1 MYMFVSVSAY
11 LLVSAFLF
19 LSVFAFV
26 SLSAFAFVSLSM
38 SMKIQRLILKQM
50 STGKPPKTPLSSQ
63 GGQSGPPLQAD
74 TSKRKGPIRIQANQ
88 PWTDSFPAFLAV
100 NWFCGFVA
108 AI

>member
-50 STGKPPKTPLSSQ
+50 STGKPPRSPFYLRADSPGRNYRQILGSGNGPFASRPTNRGLIAFPHISQ
-63 GGQSGPPLQAD
+63 LIGSVVL
-74 TSKRKGPIRIQANQ
+74 
-88 PWTDSFPAFLAV
+88 
-100 NWFCGFVA
+100 
-108 AI
+108 